1 MCKAAILRTVGV
13 ALVLGIGLFLAA
25 PVAHA
30 GETCVQVCADQWS
43 ADKQACQDRLDADLA
58 QIATDEA
65 ACIAAATNP
74 IAQGQCVRK
83 ANTKRFVA
91 RRNYQNC
98 VSRANTTA
106 YNCYRNCQVSESRPS
121 GARRGQ

>member
-1 MCKAAILRTVGV
+1 MRKAAILKTIGI
-13 ALVLGIGLFLAA
+13 ALVLGVGLIVAA
-25 PVAHA
+25 PATHA
-30 GETCVQVCADQWS
+30 GETSVQACADQWS
-43 ADKQACQDRLDADLA
+43 VDKQACQDRLDADLA
-58 QIATDEA
+58 QIATEEA

>member
-1 MCKAAILRTVGV
+1 MCKAAILKTMGIV
-13 ALVLGIGLFLAA
+13 LVLGVGLFVAA

-30 GETCVQVCADQWS
+30 GETCVQACADQWS
-43 ADKQACQDRLDADLA
+43 ADKQACQDRLDADLT
-58 QIATDEA
+58 QIAADEA
-65 ACIAAATNP
+65 TCISGAATP
-74 IAQGQCVRK
+74 IAQGQCIRK

-91 RRNYQNC
+91 RRNYQTC

-121 GARRGQ
+121 GARRGR